1 MNILI
6 EHIVHVPYTGKITGG
21 TERFV
26 NLASDALRTVGHR
39 VSIMGPA
46 DSTGECVL
54 SSVPSEQVASPINF
68 RDWYRSIRDRAQ
80 VYDAIMLNQP
90 LTLQW
95 VLDPELDFMLKRSTY
110 INHNGLRWY
119 TEGRAGLRL
128 SACLQYMRSRGGRAF
143 YLSKK
148 NRDALEAVAK
158 GEVTRAVIAK
168 ECRGGVKRVGSD
180 SFLGTALFDGHFDE
194 AVYPPNAVIARAPLA
209 LFSR

>member
-128 SACLQYMRSRGGRAF
+128 SACLQ
-143 YLSKK
+143 
-148 NRDALEAVAK
+148 
-158 GEVTRAVIAK
+158 
-168 ECRGGVKRVGSD
+168 
-180 SFLGTALFDGHFDE
+180 
-194 AVYPPNAVIARAPLA
+194 
-209 LFSR
+209 